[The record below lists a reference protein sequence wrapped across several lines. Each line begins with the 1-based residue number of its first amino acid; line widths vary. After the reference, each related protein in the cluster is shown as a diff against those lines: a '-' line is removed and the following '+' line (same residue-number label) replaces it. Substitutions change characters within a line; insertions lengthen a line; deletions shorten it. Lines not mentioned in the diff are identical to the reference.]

1 MEKHALSM
9 IEVSKA
15 ELEEIE
21 QLINESLNG
30 EHVRW
35 HELKKELS
43 L

>member
-1 MEKHALSM
+1 MN
-9 IEVSKA
+9 EVSKA

-21 QLINESLNG
+21 QLIIESLNG

-35 HELKKELS
+35 EELKKELS